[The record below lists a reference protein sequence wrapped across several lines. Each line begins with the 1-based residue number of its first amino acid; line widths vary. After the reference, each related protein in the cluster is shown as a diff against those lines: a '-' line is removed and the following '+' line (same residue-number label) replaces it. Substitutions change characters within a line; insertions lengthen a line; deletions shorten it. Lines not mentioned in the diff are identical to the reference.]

1 MSQSNLRFNILLIIV
16 KYRNNLENSLTQLF
30 NYIYSLFGI
39 SCGRVNDIHI
49 ATSLLHLVFSNTNR
63 HYYMI
68 DAFLCYSHGPVFN
81 INTSLFGVTF

>member
-1 MSQSNLRFNILLIIV
+1 MSQSKLRFNILLVIV
-16 KYRNNLENSLTQLF
+16 KYRNNLENLLTQLF

-68 DAFLCYSHGPVFN
+68 DAAFVIHRPVFN
-81 INTSLFGVTF
+81 INTSLFGATF